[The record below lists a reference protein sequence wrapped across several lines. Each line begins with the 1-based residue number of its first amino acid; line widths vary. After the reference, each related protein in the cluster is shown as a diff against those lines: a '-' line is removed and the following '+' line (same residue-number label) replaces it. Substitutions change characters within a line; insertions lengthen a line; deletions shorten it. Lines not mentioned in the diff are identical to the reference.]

1 MAYAALDIDDS
12 STGLGVPGGVAPV
25 LSDLPSDESLAAYLR
40 MTLDAAGLV
49 TVTTKGDEAKVSA
62 AWAPTGSGANVRIH
76 FASMRRAAPAAF
88 QEDTRRLAG
97 VLEIVASGPDTAVLD
112 EIRNA
117 VRSDLAAKSRDGTIG
132 VFGLRPLSYT
142 GEVFRTLATGEQTAV
157 LTFDARASGDRQLS
171 GIDLDP

>member
-49 TVTTKGDEAKVSA
+49 PVTAEGDEGKVSA

-76 FASMRRAAPAAF
+76 FASMRRAAPAANF

-117 VRSDLAAKSRDGTIG
+117 VRSDLGGEVPRRHDRR
-132 VFGLRPLSYT
+132 LRPAPAELHGRS
-142 GEVFRTLATGEQTAV
+142 VPDSRHR
-157 LTFDARASGDRQLS
+157 RANG
-171 GIDLDP
+171 

>member
-49 TVTTKGDEAKVSA
+49 PVTAKGDEARVSA
-62 AWAPTGSGANVRIH
+62 AWAPTGSGANVRVH
-76 FASMRRAAPAAF
+76 FSSMRRIGPAANF
-88 QEDTRRLAG
+88 QGDTRRLAG

-112 EIRNA
+112 EIRNG
-117 VRSDLAAKSRDGTIG
+117 VRTDLGAKSRDGTIG

-142 GEVFRTLATGEQTAV
+142 SEVFGTIATGEHTAT
-157 LTFDARASGDRQLS
+157 LTFDAIASGGRRLS
-171 GIDLDP
+171 GY